1 MNKFKKYIFFT
12 LSFFL
17 FTHAYAGAD
26 DEILEA
32 AERKA
37 LNATNGILRS
47 LTSGLTETLKNFDS
61 IKYLDV
67 QIEAQEN
74 FNPAYSITILSSLFE
89 NENSLFFNQNTLTHN
104 KDEQTVNFGLGYRT
118 LVNNDKVLLGLNVF
132 YDYAFDDNHRRIG
145 AGLEAIS
152 SVFDFRSN
160 IYEAESDVVTLTNG
174 STEEALDGWDAR
186 IDYHIPVGFD
196 LRIFGTYFDW
206 EDSAKTY
213 ENKGEQYGIAG
224 QYGLVKFEVGYRDE
238 EGNKKKDAFG
248 KISLVIPLGDIPAS
262 GVMPRGM
269 MEMVSVRDQLYEP
282 VERENRIRVVR
293 ISSGNIVVSGF

>member
-1 MNKFKKYIFFT
+1 MINLKK
-12 LSFFL
+12 LSFFIISL
-17 FTHAYAGAD
+17 CVSANIYAGAD
-26 DEILEA
+26 DEIIAA

-47 LTSGLTETLKNFDS
+47 LTSGLTESLKNFES
-61 IKYLDV
+61 IKYLDIQV
-67 QIEAQEN
+67 EAQEN
-74 FNPAYSITILSSLFE
+74 FNPAYSVTILNSLFE
-89 NENSLFFNQNTLTHN
+89 NKNSLFFNQNTLTHN
-104 KDEQTVNFGLGYRT
+104 KDEQTINFGLGYRT
-118 LVNNDKVLLGLNVF
+118 LVNNDKVLLGANIF

-145 AGLEAIS
+145 AGLEVIS

-248 KISLVIPLGDIPAS
+248 KISLVIPLGDVATS
-262 GVMPRGM
+262 GVVSRGI

-293 ISSGNIVVSGF
+293 ISAGNIVVSGF

>member
-1 MNKFKKYIFFT
+1 MKLIFDIET
-12 LSFFL
+12 
-17 FTHAYAGAD
+17 D
-26 DEILEA
+26 D
-32 AERKA
+32 
-37 LNATNGILRS
+37 LNATRVWCLVAKELEGELYKFGPNEIQD
-47 LTSGLTETLKNFDS
+47 GLDLLSKADTL
-61 IKYLDV
+61 IG
-67 QIEAQEN
+67 
-74 FNPAYSITILSSLFE
+74 
-89 NENSLFFNQNTLTHN
+89 HN
-104 KDEQTVNFGLGYRT
+104 
-118 LVNNDKVLLGLNVF
+118 
-132 YDYAFDDNHRRIG
+132 I
-145 AGLEAIS
+145 I
-152 SVFDFRSN
+152 
-160 IYEAESDVVTLTNG
+160 
-174 STEEALDGWDAR
+174 
-186 IDYHIPVGFD
+186 GFD

-262 GVMPRGM
+262 GVMSRGM